1 MPKVFTSKRQKIGE
15 LGEQIAVTFLTNH
28 GFSVL
33 ERNFTKPWGEL
44 DIIAEMDEKLY
55 FIEVKSVSR
64 EKKRQNSNLDYKDYR
79 PEENMHPLKIRKI
92 YRTVQTYLA
101 DREVP
106 DSIDWQVDLVCVYL
120 DSEKRQAKVKRIENI
135 VG

>member
-1 MPKVFTSKRQKIGE
+1 MPKVFTSKRQKLGQ
-15 LGEQIAVTFLTNH
+15 LGETIAVTFLINR
-28 GFSVL
+28 GFSIV
-33 ERNFTKPWGEL
+33 ERNYTKPWGEL
-44 DIIAEMDEKLY
+44 DIIAEMDKKLY

-64 EKKRQNSNLDYKDYR
+64 EKKTEFHKRIDDYR

-92 YRTVQTYLA
+92 YRTIQTYLA

-106 DSIDWQVDLVCVYL
+106 DSMDWQVDLVCVYL
-120 DSEKRQAKVKRIENI
+120 DSENRQAKVKRIENI